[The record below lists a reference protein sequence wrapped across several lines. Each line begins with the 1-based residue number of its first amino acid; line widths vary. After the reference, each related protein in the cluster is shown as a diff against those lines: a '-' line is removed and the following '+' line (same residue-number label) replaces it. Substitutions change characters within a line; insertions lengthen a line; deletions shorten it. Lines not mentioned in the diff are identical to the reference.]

1 MDLHTRLVKAWKN
14 MPDGAKTRVQLLGQ
28 VQQTTSKILN
38 NPNYKDTAKMESL
51 LNAIKQASKDV
62 TIEVTAKNKKV
73 QKLVKS
79 WEQQQPSTNQI

>member
-1 MDLHTRLVKAWKN
+1 MNLHTRLVKAWEN

-38 NPNYKDTAKMESL
+38 NPKYKDTSKMESL

-62 TIEVTAKNKKV
+62 SKEVTTKNRKV
-73 QKLVKS
+73 QKA
-79 WEQQQPSTNQI
+79 